1 VYSVVAVFKTNH
13 RKHRKIPENTERKIN
28 TPRGTKEKVR
38 DHSGG
43 SGRDGKRRFKAKYGL
58 ELANED
64 RTRNKIV
71 SRTAFV
77 IEERREESDPKQ
89 RQTY

>member
-1 VYSVVAVFKTNH
+1 MVTVCKTSH
-13 RKHRKIPENTERKIN
+13 RMHRKIPEKKKSETIRVVPDEI
-28 TPRGTKEKVR
+28 
-38 DHSGG
+38 
-43 SGRDGKRRFKAKYGL
+43 GKRRFKAKSGL

-77 IEERREESDPKQ
+77 IEERRDESDPKQ